1 MREASCGSMT
11 PPIIYCLSF
20 IVYLFVH
27 YLVSAAAA
35 RVKHPAGHANIIYY
49 LLFIYGLFII

>member
-1 MREASCGSMT
+1 MT